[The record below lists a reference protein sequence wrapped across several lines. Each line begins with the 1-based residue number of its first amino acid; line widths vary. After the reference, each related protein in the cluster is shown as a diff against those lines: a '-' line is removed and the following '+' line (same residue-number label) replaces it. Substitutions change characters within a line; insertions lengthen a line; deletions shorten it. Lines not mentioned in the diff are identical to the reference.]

1 VISGRGEFL
10 YGERRS
16 PFGAGDLIFVP
27 AHLPHR
33 FENFTVDFAAW
44 VAFYGPEG
52 GERP

>member
-1 VISGRGEFL
+1 V
-10 YGERRS
+10 YGDKRA

-33 FENFTVDFAAW
+33 FENFTVDFAVW